1 MHSTQP
7 PAVDEAK
14 ALAQREAEA
23 ARLRREAAVD
33 VLAEALWELWVRQHS
48 PRKPQSQMKGAEK
61 HTHG

>member
-7 PAVDEAK
+7 PAADEAK

-23 ARLRREAAVD
+23 ARLRREDAVD
-33 VLAEALWELWVRQHS
+33 VLAEALWELWVRQHLA
-48 PRKPQSQMKGAEK
+48 RTPQPKVERAEK

>member
-7 PAVDEAK
+7 PAADEAK

-48 PRKPQSQMKGAEK
+48 TRTPQSQVESAEK